1 MKITSITCGKSI
13 QVVEIGMPEQWKKLS
28 VTADLDEN
36 DTPENAIADLKKMVD
51 EQLQQPYFV
60 APKKRDKPK
69 TDMVMLKKYE
79 EAIRIG
85 DVKTITEIENNFD
98 VIT

>member
-1 MKITSITCGKSI
+1 MKKKKQLTKKDLEGKFVI
-13 QVVEIGMPEQWKKLS
+13 AYDTICDGWQCM
-28 VTADLDEN
+28 LDEN

-69 TDMVMLKKYE
+69 MDMVMLKKYE

-85 DVKTITEIENNFD
+85 DVKTITEIENNYD
-98 VIT
+98 VIA